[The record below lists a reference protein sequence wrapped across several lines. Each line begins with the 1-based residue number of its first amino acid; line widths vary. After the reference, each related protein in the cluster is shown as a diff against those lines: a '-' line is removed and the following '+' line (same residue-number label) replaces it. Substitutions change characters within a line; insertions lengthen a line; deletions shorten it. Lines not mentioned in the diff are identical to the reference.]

1 MEPGQDR
8 MQLLPEMQEHQH
20 LSNSSRQQV
29 FPPPPVSPPLPS
41 PPQSSPPIS
50 STVPRCFKKTQ
61 GRRRVGLEKKHL
73 LDPEHLGETNKKL

>member
-8 MQLLPEMQEHQH
+8 TQLLPEMQEYQH

-41 PPQSSPPIS
+41 PPQS
-50 STVPRCFKKTQ
+50 PRCFKKTQ
-61 GRRRVGLEKKHL
+61 RRRRVGLEKKYL